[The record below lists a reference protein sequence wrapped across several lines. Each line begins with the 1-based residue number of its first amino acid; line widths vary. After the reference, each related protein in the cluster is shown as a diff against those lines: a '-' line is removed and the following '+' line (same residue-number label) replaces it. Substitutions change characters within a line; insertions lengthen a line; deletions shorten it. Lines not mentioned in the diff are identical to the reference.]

1 MKRCDDCRHCS
12 RSYVPS
18 CRFAESFITPIVV
31 VYVERPSAYSVVY
44 ECTLRRVADKWQCC
58 LCLQDHNYT
67 APLPC
72 TPPLSPL
79 APPSP
84 TTKFAGST
92 TGLAGL
98 PLDETGSTTA
108 LAPASGIK
116 EVIVSTT
123 TTGDP
128 AVGDDS
134 VTRCICDFQHD
145 DGYMIC
151 CDLCGSVSSLGS
163 SHSFV

>member
-1 MKRCDDCRHCS
+1 MQD
-12 RSYVPS
+12 
-18 CRFAESFITPIVV
+18 FA
-31 VYVERPSAYSVVY
+31 SA
-44 ECTLRRVADKWQCC
+44 LAADKWP
-58 LCLQDHNYT
+58 LCVQDHNYT

-84 TTKFAGST
+84 TSKLGGGVTPSLG
-92 TGLAGL
+92 GLQ
-98 PLDETGSTTA
+98 LDDTGSTA
-108 LAPASGIK
+108 LASAAGIK
-116 EVIVSTT
+116 EVVVSTTT

-151 CDLCGSVSSLGS
+151 CDLCGSVSPCFFTLYKS
-163 SHSFV
+163 SYMYSVFKCIHHRQSKKHAATLLSVSSQY